1 MKKVIAGLVA
11 GLLLVSG
18 SAMANTV
25 FYCKDDTTIVTVVE
39 KNDVFTF
46 TKYNNQKTKPE
57 LVISKPR
64 GDLGMDISTENGR
77 DFSIS
82 LMFVNGDIV
91 YQAANDKQG
100 GKNYGSFE
108 ILRMGTSVGF
118 GKCETDSYI
127 QKLTDAQ
134 TMKDITVVD

>member
-18 SAMANTV
+18 STMANTV

-57 LVISKPR
+57 LVISKKR
-64 GDLGMDISTENGR
+64 DQLGMDLLTENGR

-82 LMFVNGDIV
+82 LMFVDGDIT
-91 YQAANDKQG
+91 YQAGNDKVS
-100 GKNYGSFE
+100 GKHYGSYE
-108 ILRMGTSVGF
+108 ILRMGTSVAF
-118 GKCETDSYI
+118 GKCEPDSYI
-127 QKLTDAQ
+127 QKLTDSNA
-134 TMKDITVVD
+134 MKDITVVD